1 MYISIYNVHYM
12 YTCIIGKMKATAISV
27 YYVDPNFLLNIHIP
41 PDMTLKRLKQL
52 TVIYIYI
59 PPDVFLT
66 TYM

>member
-1 MYISIYNVHYM
+1 
-12 YTCIIGKMKATAISV
+12 MKATAISV

-59 PPDVFLT
+59 YSTGCFFNNVHVVILQNKTIVFNNS
-66 TYM
+66 